1 MARKGSED
9 GPWHEVSGGRIIG
22 SAGYENDNGA
32 GTPPMPGERGETFGR
47 PVPTG
52 LGKAPGSAGVYEHF
66 RSRNKKG
73 N

>member
-1 MARKGSED
+1 MAKRGGSD
-9 GPWHEVSGGRIIG
+9 GPHYEVSGGRIVA

-32 GTPPMPGERGETFGR
+32 GTPPMPGERGEAFGS
-47 PVPTG
+47 PIPTG
-52 LGKAPGSAGVYEHF
+52 LGKAPGSAGVYERF